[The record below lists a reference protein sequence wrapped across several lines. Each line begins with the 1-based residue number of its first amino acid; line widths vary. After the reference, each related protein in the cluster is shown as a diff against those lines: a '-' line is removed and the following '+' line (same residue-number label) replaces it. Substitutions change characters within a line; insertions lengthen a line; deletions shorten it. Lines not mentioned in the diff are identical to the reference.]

1 MVKQDSATVADWE
14 QVLADLL
21 VAQVVEHLPTEPDGA
36 SGFEECSS
44 TAPGFPCKDSAVGP
58 DGTPALDT
66 GKVDALRGS

>member
-21 VAQVVEHLPTEPDGA
+21 VAQVVEHLPTEPDDA

-44 TAPGFPCKDSAVGP
+44 TAPEFPCKDSAAGP